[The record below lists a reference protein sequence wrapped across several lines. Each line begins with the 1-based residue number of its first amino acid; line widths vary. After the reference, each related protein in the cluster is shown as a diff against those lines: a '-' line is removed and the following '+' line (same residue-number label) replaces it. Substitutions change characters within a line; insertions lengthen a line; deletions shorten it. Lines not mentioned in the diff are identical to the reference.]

1 MAKFWL
7 RFIRVRCFRR
17 TWFLLLL
24 KKKEN
29 PYFGRTDFVY
39 DGENE
44 AEILYISLGGLQER
58 ACISNLTYGW
68 IASIS
73 SMYIRP
79 IIDEWK
85 DVCMIS
91 VPSYGGRFPAV
102 AVSRLQ
108 QMRGNGASAVLIV
121 VYGNRDYDELCVS
134 MLPVV
139 PMNRTKKCL
148 RNSPWQSVPEWKQ
161 VPCLPLKTSREPSL
175 QRIRRRSHENRR
187 PVKPVPD
194 VDFARKRVRS
204 KRSILP
210 IRQRPIRKAV
220 FPVCGALPY
229 ARRRQGA
236 SAVCCLQPA
245 SWNWKRP
252 AVVIKWTNCFCHN
265 NTDWTL

>member
-121 VYGNRDYDELCVS
+121 VYGNRDYDEL
-134 MLPVV
+134 
-139 PMNRTKKCL
+139 
-148 RNSPWQSVPEWKQ
+148 
-161 VPCLPLKTSREPSL
+161 
-175 QRIRRRSHENRR
+175 
-187 PVKPVPD
+187 KPVPD

-204 KRSILP
+204 KRLILP

-245 SWNWKRP
+245 AWNWKRP

>member
-1 MAKFWL
+1 MYEKMSAWYPFRLMAGGFRPSQCLDCSKWEGTGL
-7 RFIRVRCFRR
+7 RQS
-17 TWFLLLL
+17 LLLSMEIGIMMNYASVCCRSPDEQD
-24 KKKEN
+24 KK
-29 PYFGRTDFVY
+29 VL
-39 DGENE
+39 
-44 AEILYISLGGLQER
+44 AEFAVTIRSRMETG
-58 ACISNLTYGW
+58 
-68 IASIS
+68 
-73 SMYIRP
+73 SM
-79 IIDEWK
+79 
-85 DVCMIS
+85 
-91 VPSYGGRFPAV
+91 
-102 AVSRLQ
+102 
-108 QMRGNGASAVLIV
+108 SA
-121 VYGNRDYDELCVS
+121 
-134 MLPVV
+134 
-139 PMNRTKKCL
+139 
-148 RNSPWQSVPEWKQ
+148 
-161 VPCLPLKTSREPSL
+161 PLKTAREPSL

-245 SWNWKRP
+245 AWNWKRP